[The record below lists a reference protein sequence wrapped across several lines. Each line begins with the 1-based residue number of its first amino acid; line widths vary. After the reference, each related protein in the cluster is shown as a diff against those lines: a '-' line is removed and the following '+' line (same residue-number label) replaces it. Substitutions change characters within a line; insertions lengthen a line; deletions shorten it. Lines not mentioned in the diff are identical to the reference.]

1 MRKENNYNI
10 YSYYYCYYKYYYDYD
25 CHSHCDCTRRG
36 TQNCRLRSYDSH
48 LLPFRL
54 RLQQVAETGDHEV
67 NGSEGLAF
75 LRDLRRLKTTFGRV
89 SQGSGEADQGSYHG
103 AQGLMPFLPL
113 FPGLASLLLFLGSSW
128 CPLEVY
134 DSTWL
139 QDGSQ
144 TASRDTKTTKIVI
157 FHKFFNDFL
166 NCEMAQDGLKMSA

>member
-1 MRKENNYNI
+1 MQN
-10 YSYYYCYYKYYYDYD
+10 
-25 CHSHCDCTRRG
+25 SHLAYTRRQFWG
-36 TQNCRLRSYDSH
+36 
-48 LLPFRL
+48 LLEAVLGPSWGHFGAISGPFWAIL
-54 RLQQVAETGDHEV
+54 AETGDHEV

-89 SQGSGEADQGSYHG
+89 AQGSSGSSQGSMAETPSY
-103 AQGLMPFLPL
+103 AF
-113 FPGLASLLLFLGSSW
+113 LASLLLFLGSSC

-157 FHKFFNDFL
+157 FHRFFNDFL
-166 NCEMAQDGLKMSA
+166 NCEMAHDGLKMSA